1 VPGKCDYS
9 GFSTKPQK
17 ENAMLIIHKRW
28 LLVGLLF
35 GSSVVAT
42 AAETKTAKAEHVSG
56 DSVIRAAALGSEI
69 VVTTTDRLA
78 GAIDSLTWNGQE
90 FIDSL
95 DHGRQLQ
102 SACSFDCGLKQ
113 EFWPECYNPTEA
125 GSQKDGA
132 GATSTSKLI
141 SIRTTGNELHTQTRM
156 AFWLAPDELSS
167 GRPALNQKLLSS
179 HLVTKTVRIGYAEHP
194 NIIDYRVTFTV
205 PEGDHHTLAQFEG
218 LTGYMP
224 AEFDQFYVF
233 RADNGQL
240 ESPQEV
246 DGEQALP
253 LVVANAAGSHA
264 MGIYSPDQPS
274 PGYTHAGYGR
284 FKFPVEKVNKWNC
297 VFRVRDDTG
306 IKPGDYSYQM
316 YVAIGP
322 RADVAR
328 ALDFLTKR
336 FKLP

>member
-1 VPGKCDYS
+1 VFVNYKVCL
-9 GFSTKPQK
+9 
-17 ENAMLIIHKRW
+17 LI
-28 LLVGLLF
+28 GLLF
-35 GSSVVAT
+35 APSVAAT
-42 AAETKTAKAEHVSG
+42 AADVDTTKAEPVSG

-78 GAIDSLTWNGQE
+78 GAIDSLSWNSKE

-102 SACSFDCGLKQ
+102 SACSFDCGLNQ
-113 EFWPECYNPTEA
+113 PFWAECYNPTEA
-125 GSQKDGA
+125 GSRKDGA

-141 SIRTTGNELHTQTRM
+141 RIRSTGNELYTQTQM

-167 GRPALNQKLLSS
+167 GRPALNPKLFSN
-179 HLVTKTVRIGYAEHP
+179 HLVTKTVRLGYAEHP

-205 PEGDHHTLAQFEG
+205 PEGEHHKLAQFEA

-224 AEFDQFYVF
+224 AAFEQFYVF
-233 RADNGQL
+233 HADTGQL
-240 ESPQEV
+240 ESPPEV
-246 DGEQALP
+246 NGEQDLP
-253 LVVANAAGSHA
+253 LVVATATGSHA

-274 PGYTHAGYGR
+274 PGYAHAGYGR
-284 FKFPVEKVNKWNC
+284 FRFPVEKVNKWNC

-316 YVAIGP
+316 YVAIGT
-322 RADVAR
+322 RADVAQ
-328 ALDFLTKR
+328 ALDFLAKR
-336 FKLP
+336 FRQP